1 MRYLLASHPSVRLL
15 ACAVAGILSGM
26 ALPLDPAVW
35 LGIAVSTSLSS
46 LLFAIPWRHRI
57 VYGAPEWPG
66 VASYLL
72 ALVAAFALYS
82 STRFHFSPSPS
93 LLSWSGR
100 EVILSGMVEG
110 RPDRAPGGTGF
121 RMRVTGLFHDGR
133 HRHLDDRAKVFVRVP
148 KESDFLLEE
157 GDVVRVKGRPGL
169 ISRAANLDEYDPRL
183 QARYRG
189 VHVQLYCSGPWGV
202 LREPPEKGFTLCGS
216 IVNPLRRYL
225 AGCIDGSFPTGRE
238 GQFVKG
244 MILGD
249 RELLPEE
256 LGEAFRRTGT
266 AHVIAVSGLHVALLA
281 LAVNLCLQR
290 LKVTKTG
297 RLAAFILFVAVLAT
311 YSFVTGN
318 APSIRR
324 AAIMSAVMIG
334 GGVLGRKTFAINS
347 LAASDLLILL
357 ADPFDLFNAGFLMT
371 NAAVLGILLIH
382 PRLSTLLQFSGG
394 VSGRAA
400 ATLWSSFSVSI
411 SAMAGVSPVI
421 AFFFGTFSPSGIVA
435 NLPVV
440 LFSNLA
446 MYAALPLF
454 LFEGVAGW
462 LAVPFGLSSWLF
474 ARFTILSTMFFGSL
488 PFASVELRPDLFEVA
503 VFYVALGG
511 VLYAF
516 AHRRWGRVAILLL
529 AGANLVSWRGLMNP
543 APKSPAMLTVNLGR
557 QVAVLFTSGSETVL
571 VDAGPS
577 GRGWERILRQAELRG
592 VAHPVAAVSFLSPDS
607 ALGGLPVRRR
617 LDASETSMVL
627 GTIVVT
633 RPAERVLRIE
643 SRRRSLL
650 MVSGMGRLVETRGR
664 PGEVAMVWIYR
675 FTGKQWHELDQW
687 MAAYRPGRVVLVEGP
702 FMSTAQRGLLARFA
716 AVRHVVTVRS
726 KSRQTVLP

>member
-1 MRYLLASHPSVRLL
+1 MRYPLASHPSVRLL
-15 ACAVAGILSGM
+15 ACAVAGILSGT
-26 ALPLDPAVW
+26 ALPLDPVVW
-35 LGIAVSTSLSS
+35 LGLAVATTFTSLV
-46 LLFAIPWRHRI
+46 FAIPWRHR
-57 VYGAPEWPG
+57 VAYGAPGWPG
-66 VASYLL
+66 VASYLIAVL
-72 ALVAAFALYS
+72 AVFALGS

-100 EVILSGMVEG
+100 EVILSGIVDG
-110 RPDRAPGGTGF
+110 RPDSAPGGTGF
-121 RMRVTGLFHDGR
+121 CMRVTGLFHDGQ
-133 HRHLDDRAKVFVRVP
+133 HRQIDDRAKVFVRVP
-148 KESDFLLEE
+148 KVSDFLLEE
-157 GDVVRVKGRPGL
+157 GDVVRVKGRPAL
-169 ISRAANLDEYDPRL
+169 ISRAANLDEYDPGL
-183 QARYRG
+183 HARYRG
-189 VHVQLYCSGPWGV
+189 VHVQLYCPGPWGV
-202 LREPPEKGFTLCGS
+202 LREPPDKGFTLYGS

-290 LKVTKTG
+290 LKVTKAG
-297 RLAAFILFVAVLAT
+297 RLVAFILFVSVLAA

-334 GGVLGRKTFAINS
+334 GGVLGRKTFALNS

-357 ADPFDLFNAGFLMT
+357 ADPFDLFNVGFLMT

-382 PRLSTLLQFSGG
+382 PRLSALLPFSGG
-394 VSGRAA
+394 VFGRVA

-411 SAMAGVSPVI
+411 SAMVGVSPVI

-454 LFEGVAGW
+454 LFQGVAGW
-462 LAVPFGLSSWLF
+462 LALLFGVSSWLF
-474 ARFTILSTMFFGSL
+474 ARFTILSTMFFSSL
-488 PFASVELRPDLFEVA
+488 PFASVELRPELFEVA
-503 VFYVALGG
+503 VFYVVIAG
-511 VLYAF
+511 VLYSL
-516 AHRRWGRVAILLL
+516 AHRRWAMAVIVLL
-529 AGANLVSWRGLMNP
+529 AGANLVAWRGLLKP
-543 APKSPAMLTVNLGR
+543 EPKSPAMLTVNLGR
-557 QVAVLFTSGSETVL
+557 QVAVLFSSGSETLL
-571 VDAGPS
+571 VDAAPS

-607 ALGGLPVRRR
+607 TLGCVPVRHR
-617 LDASETSMVL
+617 LASSETSLVL
-627 GTIVVT
+627 GTIVAT

-650 MVSGMGRLVETRGR
+650 MVSGMGRLIETRGR

-687 MAAYRPGRVVLVEGP
+687 IASYRPGRVVLVEGP

-716 AVRHVVTVRS
+716 AERHGVTVRS
-726 KSRQTVLP
+726 KSRQAVMP